1 MKDYLKYAKNIFSQ
15 NGEDGILEEL
25 CKDLNITSGLLVE
38 FGAWDGLH
46 LSNAYNLL
54 RNNKNFRGF
63 LIESDYSKFL
73 ELQKIQ
79 NKEGNRIITSNKLI
93 SFKDDDPNNL
103 DNLIEQYNL
112 QNEKIAMISIDIDS
126 YDYYVAQ
133 SIKKYLPDIFIIETI
148 TNFKKDEEHIGFDG
162 CSLFSL
168 NKLMNE
174 KGYNLVC
181 FCGNGIYVKKELIDI
196 NLDPQKYYLNYDQHV
211 DLQRINNFGQKINDI
226 YYLTKDY
233 NNFIKEIKKEYE

>member
-1 MKDYLKYAKNIFSQ
+1 MKKYLDYAKNIFSQ

-46 LSNAYNLL
+46 LSNTYNLFK
-54 RNNKNFRGF
+54 NNKNFKCF
-63 LIESDYSKFL
+63 LIESDYERYLDL
-73 ELQKIQ
+73 EKIQ
-79 NKEGNRIITSNKLI
+79 NKEGNRIIISNKLI

-103 DNLIEQYNL
+103 DSLIEQYNL
-112 QNEKIAMISIDIDS
+112 QNEKIAIISIDIDS

-133 SIKKYLPDIFIIETI
+133 SIKKYLPDIFIIETNASLGKYQNLI
-148 TNFKKDEEHIGFDG
+148 SHNG

-168 NKLMNE
+168 TKLMNE

-181 FCGNGIYVKKELIDI
+181 YCGNGIYVKNELLKE
-196 NLDPQKYYLNYDQHV
+196 KYNYDDVYLNIDEYFELAKTNHLGKREEMFYHDTKNYI
-211 DLQRINNFGQKINDI
+211 DL
-226 YYLTKDY
+226 
-233 NNFIKEIKKEYE
+233 IKEMKKIYN